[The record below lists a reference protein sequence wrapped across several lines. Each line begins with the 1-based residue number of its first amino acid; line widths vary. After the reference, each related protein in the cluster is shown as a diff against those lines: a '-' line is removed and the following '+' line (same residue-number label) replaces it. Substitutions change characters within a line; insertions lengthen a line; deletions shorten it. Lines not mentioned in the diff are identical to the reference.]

1 VKPTSMKNW
10 RDVVALA
17 EELAG
22 SVCGEDDGWVLSLV
36 YPVLI
41 EFDQSVPALDPSKP
55 PQVKSMGG

>member
-1 VKPTSMKNW
+1 MSSRLPKSSPGQY
-10 RDVVALA
+10 A
-17 EELAG
+17 
-22 SVCGEDDGWVLSLV
+22 GEDDGWVPSLV